1 MTLRHFDVAL
11 RENRVMRRVSDPAGC
26 RALVFE
32 GLGVCEARSISDAAQ
47 VSTEAAQV
55 SAVNERAR

>member
-26 RALVFE
+26 RALVFA
-32 GLGVCEARSISDAAQ
+32 GLR
-47 VSTEAAQV
+47 VSEAAQV